1 MIGDMLGDMRVATMM
16 VEEGGGGVTEYIKHH
31 LTHYTVSLRPGNAF
45 WDLHLDSV
53 IFNLIIAAVFLAL
66 AGVAASRATAS
77 VPGKFQAFCEVML
90 DWVDGM
96 VKDTFHG
103 SSKFIG
109 PLALTIFCVVILDNF
124 MDILPVDFL
133 PSAAHAL
140 GVEHLRTVAT
150 ADVNT
155 TIGMAI
161 GVFFLIQ
168 WVGLK
173 EKGVGLF
180 FKEWFTAPFHAHGIG
195 AIFLAPINL
204 ILRIIEEAVRPLSL
218 SLRLF
223 GNMYAGEL
231 IFLLIACFTLGAAL
245 DHLSTYVL
253 GFVQIFAGIVWT
265 GFHYLIIWLQA
276 FIFMVLTIVYVSI
289 AAEKH

>member
-1 MIGDMLGDMRVATMM
+1 MRFGSMLAEDS
-16 VEEGGGGVTEYIKHH
+16 GGGVTEYIKHH
-31 LTHYTVSLRPGNAF
+31 LTHFTVDLEPQGGF
-45 WDLHLDSV
+45 WALHLDSV
-53 IFNLIIAAVFLAL
+53 IFNLIIAAIFMAL
-66 AGVAASRATAS
+66 FAIAAKRATS
-77 VPGKFQAFCEVML
+77 GVPGKFQAFAELML

-103 SSKFIG
+103 PSNFIG
-109 PLALTIFCVVILDNF
+109 PLAITIFCLVILDNF
-124 MDILPVDFL
+124 MDILPVDAL
-133 PSAAHAL
+133 PAAAKVF
-140 GVEHLRTVAT
+140 GVQHLRTVAT

-161 GVFFLIQ
+161 GVFLLIQ
-168 WVGLK
+168 WIGIK
-173 EKGVGLF
+173 SKGPVLF
-180 FKEWFTAPFHAHGIG
+180 FKEFFTAPFHAHGFA
-195 AIFLAPINL
+195 AILLAPINFV
-204 ILRIIEEAVRPLSL
+204 LRIIEEAVRPLSL

-245 DHLSTYVL
+245 DHVSTYIL
-253 GFVQIFAGIVWT
+253 GGTQFIAGVIWT